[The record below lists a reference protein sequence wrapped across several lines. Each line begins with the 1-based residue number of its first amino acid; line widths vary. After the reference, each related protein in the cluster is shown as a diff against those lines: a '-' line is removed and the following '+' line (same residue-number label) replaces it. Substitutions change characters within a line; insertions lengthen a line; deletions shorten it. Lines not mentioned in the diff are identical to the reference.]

1 MPDDVDELI
10 LKMQHLEGQVRA
22 QREAEA
28 LAARGRSLKSRAQ
41 QIAWAAQA
49 ELSAA
54 EAQQRDGEDKLQRAR
69 DPALKPIAAADLLE
83 EGRRLAEEGRTRG
96 VKARAKLNFALDQ
109 MDEADRREYEALR
122 AEARAEA
129 HAQMADDPLFNKAT
143 SSVASPTKIA
153 DPGATRPAPRSTAGA
168 IAATKSAPEADTPG
182 GESKPAQSPPRKTLG
197 PRRRKGT

>member
-1 MPDDVDELI
+1 MADEVDELI
-10 LKMQHLEGQVRA
+10 LKMQHLTAQVRA

-28 LAARGRSLKSRAQ
+28 LTARGKLLKSRAQ
-41 QIAWAAQA
+41 QIALAAQA
-49 ELSAA
+49 ELAA
-54 EAQQRDGEDKLQRAR
+54 GEAQQHEGEDKLQRAR
-69 DPALKPIAAADLLE
+69 DPGLQPIAAGDLLE
-83 EGRRLAEEGRTRG
+83 EGRRLADEARTRV

-182 GESKPAQSPPRKTLG
+182 
-197 PRRRKGT
+197 